1 MRSSTLKVVLLPGMD
16 GTGKMFADFVKALP
30 ETFDV
35 ETVNYPV
42 DRYLSYSEL
51 LAFVQLFAPSSG
63 QYVIVAESFSTPL
76 AIQWAAMNPQ
86 NLKGMVLCAG
96 FVVSPV
102 QGWLRSVCSY
112 LAPLLFLI
120 TPPKFATR
128 LWLVGSNVPTSL
140 VATVRDTVRSVK
152 PKVMSARLRAVL
164 ACDARAELA
173 QVATPILYLQA
184 TEDRLVN
191 LACLDEIRR
200 IRPEATVAA
209 IAGPH
214 LLLQR
219 EPQLT
224 AEAVVEFVRQL
235 T

>member
-1 MRSSTLKVVLLPGMD
+1 MCSSTLKVVLLPGMD

-35 ETVNYPV
+35 ETVSYPV
-42 DRYLSYSEL
+42 DQCLSYSEL
-51 LAFVQLFAPSSG
+51 LGLVQSFVPRSER
-63 QYVIVAESFSTPL
+63 YVIVAESFSTPL
-76 AIQWAAMNPQ
+76 AIQWAATNPP
-86 NLKGMVLCAG
+86 NLKGIVLCAG

-112 LAPLLFLI
+112 LAPLLFVVAL
-120 TPPKFATR
+120 PKSVARF
-128 LWLVGSNVPTSL
+128 LLVGSNASISL
-140 VATVRDTVRSVK
+140 VATVRTAVSSVK
-152 PKVMSARLRAVL
+152 STVMSARLRAVL

-173 QVATPILYLQA
+173 QVTMPILYLQA

-191 LACLDEIRR
+191 RVCVEEIRR
-200 IRPEATVAA
+200 IRPQTTVAA

-214 LLLQR
+214 LILQR

-224 AEAVVEFVRQL
+224 AEVVVEFVRQL
-235 T
+235 A